1 MQNSVPTKEK
11 IAETLWL
18 LYFNEQARRALLFYP
33 ATSSCQRLAI
43 MAEQKAW

>member
-18 LYFNEQARRALLFYP
+18 LYFNEQARRAGLVDE
-33 ATSSCQRLAI
+33 ATSNRLRLAI
-43 MAEQKAW
+43 MAEQKTR